1 MNYYLMALKRYA
13 DFSGRSRRKEYWY
26 FVLFNFL
33 IYIVLFA
40 ADMAIISNGSAG
52 LGIFSG
58 IYALATLVP
67 SLAVAVRRLHDI
79 GRSGWSILFGLIPL
93 VGAILLLIW
102 YTTDSQAGSNAYGL
116 NPKDFGGDQLIEQIG
131 EARAY

>member
-116 NPKDFGGDQLIEQIG
+116 NPKDFGGDHLIEQIG